1 MENVFRGRPIF
12 CRGTKIEEVTTMD
25 SAVPFIHI
33 YAGVLIVLLGFVLV
47 EIRRLRKSMERK

>member
-1 MENVFRGRPIF
+1 
-12 CRGTKIEEVTTMD
+12 MD